1 MDETTVCLTES
12 RMTNISNINTGPEQ
26 SVCECYVYFM
36 CIYYSV
42 AHFRSYYLNSAKF
55 VSKVR
60 SVLGF
65 FFFTCQ
71 TLSGSTSLSRIRS
84 RICLVGELGNDS
96 KIFDAAQVI
105 MSYFHKTKLHQTMC
119 MMWLIIVQVRWL
131 FSAHVQWSRH

>member
-26 SVCECYVYFM
+26 SVCECYVYIM

-42 AHFRSYYLNSAKF
+42 ARFRNYYLNSAKC

-60 SVLGF
+60 SVLGVF

-71 TLSGSTSLSRIRS
+71 TLPGSTSLSRIRS

-96 KIFDAAQVI
+96 KTFDAAQVT
-105 MSYFHKTKLHQTMC
+105 MSYFHKTKLYQNMC
-119 MMWLIIVQVRWL
+119 MM
-131 FSAHVQWSRH
+131 

>member
-12 RMTNISNINTGPEQ
+12 RMTNISSINTGPEQ

-42 AHFRSYYLNSAKF
+42 AHLRSYCLNSAKF

-60 SVLGF
+60 SLLV

-105 MSYFHKTKLHQTMC
+105 MSYFHKTKLRQNMF
-119 MMWLIIVQVRWL
+119 MM
-131 FSAHVQWSRH
+131 

>member
-12 RMTNISNINTGPEQ
+12 RMTNISDINTGPEQ

-36 CIYYSV
+36 CIYNSV
-42 AHFRSYYLNSAKF
+42 ARLSSYYLNSAKF

-65 FFFTCQ
+65 FFFICQ

-105 MSYFHKTKLHQTMC
+105 MSYFHKTKLRQSMF
-119 MMWLIIVQVRWL
+119 MM
-131 FSAHVQWSRH
+131 